1 MKIILYIFVTFLLIN
16 INCSQAAKDALIEF
30 IKTIKNGQMFIT
42 SENCLGKLF
51 DFHLYKLIKNFK
63 AGDFKQIIKNIENI
77 GLDIVV
83 NCPGKEFIAVFNDTK
98 IADISTL
105 PFKKKF
111 DIITKIF
118 KLGINVY
125 LEYKNNTL
133 TGATIGQTLGKVLN
147 MLTKKNIETNEIESG
162 AETGIETETENGSL
176 LDEADSFLSNIKPE
190 DYLEL
195 IGGLFNGMK
204 EKDNEKESE
213 CYKDII
219 KGQNKILEHINNGM
233 KEIEKGKTI
242 GKTITSIIF
251 NLVTVEGLVVDCNLL
266 SLGSNVISKI
276 TSIKEATNLMKKI
289 FESSTVYLLYVGQIY
304 DSFQKK
310 DMKETG
316 KYVGKIISDIFD
328 FHVK

>member
-1 MKIILYIFVTFLLIN
+1 MKIIFYIFVTFLLIN

-30 IKTIKNGQMFIT
+30 IKTIKNGQMFIS

-51 DFHLYKLIKNFK
+51 DYHFYKLIKNFK
-63 AGDFKQIIKNIENI
+63 TGDFKQITKNLENI
-77 GLDIVV
+77 GLDIIV
-83 NCPGKEFIAVFNDTK
+83 NCPGKEFVAVFNDTK

-105 PFKKKF
+105 PFKYKI

-118 KLGINVY
+118 KLGVNVY

-133 TGATIGQTLGKVLN
+133 TGATIGQALGKVLN
-147 MLTKKNIETNEIESG
+147 MLTKNNIEASQIESG
-162 AETGIETETENGSL
+162 TENETENGSL
-176 LDEADSFLSNIKPE
+176 LDEASSFLSNIKPE

-233 KEIEKGKTI
+233 KEIEKGKAI

-266 SLGSNVISKI
+266 SLGSNVLSKL
-276 TSIKEATNLMKKI
+276 TSIKEATNLVKKI
-289 FESSTVYLLYVGQIY
+289 VDNSIVYLLYVGQLY

-310 DMKETG
+310 NLKETG